1 MASDAGGPLASSRM
15 TPLRPMRQDDSVA
28 VHHLAA
34 RTFAELEQRLRESP
48 SPEPP
53 VEAALIRFHQLLV
66 RDPGGAWVAER
77 DGELIG
83 AALAIDRDGLWGLS
97 LLVVDPAHQSG
108 GLGRALLARTLEYAD
123 GGRRGAVILA
133 SPDARALR
141 AYARAGFTPHPSLRA
156 RGRPK
161 PIEAP
166 SGVREG
172 GAGDLELTER
182 VDLAV
187 RGVGHGS
194 DIEAFLRSGCRL
206 LVADRGYAVIGRGSI
221 RLLAALDDATAADLL
236 RTALATAPADE
247 EIAVEWITARQD
259 WAIGPVLDAGLP
271 LSNDG
276 AVFVRGDVGP
286 FRPYLPS
293 GAYL

>member
-1 MASDAGGPLASSRM
+1 M
-15 TPLRPMRQDDSVA
+15 TPLRPMRQDDAVA

-34 RTFAELEQRLRESP
+34 RTFADLEERLH
-48 SPEPP
+48 EPATP
-53 VEAALIRFHQLLV
+53 QPRVETALVRFHQLLE
-66 RDPGGAWVAER
+66 RDAGGAWVAER

-108 GLGRALLARTLEYAD
+108 GLGRALLSRSLEYGG

-133 SPDARALR
+133 SPDPRALR
-141 AYARAGFTPHPSLRA
+141 VYARAGFKPHPCLAA

-161 PIEAP
+161 AIEAP
-166 SGVREG
+166 PGVREG
-172 GAGDLELTER
+172 GAEDLALTER
-182 VDLAV
+182 VDVAV

-194 DIEAFLRSGCRL
+194 DIEAFLRSDCRL
-206 LVADRGYAVIGRGSI
+206 LVADRGYAVVGRGSV
-221 RLLAALDDATAADLL
+221 RLLAALDDEAAADLL
-236 RTALATAPADE
+236 RTALATVPAGED
-247 EIAVEWITARQD
+247 IAVEWITARQD

-271 LSNDG
+271 LRNDG

>member
-1 MASDAGGPLASSRM
+1 M
-15 TPLRPMRQDDSVA
+15 TSLRPMRRDDALA
-28 VHHLAA
+28 VHELAA
-34 RTFAELEQRLRESP
+34 RTFADLERRLH
-48 SPEPP
+48 EPP
-53 VEAALIRFHQLLV
+53 PPIPQPETALVRFHQLLE

-77 DGELIG
+77 DGQTIA
-83 AALAIDRDGLWGLS
+83 AALALDRDGLWGLS
-97 LLVVDPAHQSG
+97 LLVVDPEHQSCG
-108 GLGRALLARTLEYAD
+108 VGRALLARALEYAG

-133 SPDARALR
+133 SPDPRALR
-141 AYARAGFTPHPSLRA
+141 VYARAGFTPHPSLSA

-161 PIEAP
+161 AIEAP

-194 DIEAFLRSGCRL
+194 DIGALVRAECRL
-206 LVADRGYAVIGRGSI
+206 LVADRGYAVVGRGSV
-221 RLLAALDDATAADLL
+221 RLLAALDDEAAADLL
-236 RTALATAPADE
+236 RAAFASAAGE
-247 EIAVEWITARQD
+247 EIDVQWITARQA

-271 LSNDG
+271 LSTGG

>member
-1 MASDAGGPLASSRM
+1 MSA
-15 TPLRPMRQDDSVA
+15 LRPMLREDA
-28 VHHLAA
+28 LPVHELAG
-34 RTFAELEQRLRESP
+34 RTFAELEERLHEPP
-48 SPEPP
+48 SPLTPP
-53 VEAALIRFHQLLV
+53 ETALVRFHQLLD

-77 DGELIG
+77 HGQLIG

-108 GLGRALLARTLEYAD
+108 GLGRALLSRSLEYGG

-133 SPDARALR
+133 SPDSRALR
-141 AYARAGFTPHPSLRA
+141 AYSRAGFAPHPCLHAS
-156 RGRPK
+156 GRPQGVD
-161 PIEAP
+161 AP

-187 RGVGHGS
+187 RGVAHGS
-194 DIEAFLRSGCRL
+194 DIDALLRAGCRL
-206 LVADRGYAVIGRGSI
+206 LVAEDRGYAMVGRGSV
-221 RLLAALDDATAADLL
+221 RLLAAFDDDAAADLL
-236 RTALATAPADE
+236 RAALASVPPGEEFSVDWVTAHQA
-247 EIAVEWITARQD
+247 
-259 WAIGPVLDAGLP
+259 WAIGPVLDAGLA
-271 LSNDG
+271 LSVNG